1 MKKNISF
8 LGLALIIIIFL
19 FLIGGIYYIYT
30 YVQDT
35 RENPDQVLDVY
46 DENKDKYLDCMDTAK
61 TNYTEESL
69 EFEKAIEK
77 CQIKYPRNFI
87 EENN

>member
-35 RENPDQVLDVY
+35 RENPDQVLEVY